1 MVSEQSVKEQLKR
14 IGFNHTG
21 WGRTEAHELH
31 KILFPDE
38 EIYELV
44 NGFYE
49 GGFAMLIATDIR
61 VLLVDKKPLNYLTV
75 EDLRFD
81 MINEMDYSHRVI
93 GANISIATG
102 NKTLKFT
109 SWNQP
114 RLRKLIGHVQHCMA
128 QAKRQ
133 QSNQAE
139 DQKSHLEQINQQL
152 QAYLVAQ
159 HQNQVRMEEIQKAI
173 STGATP
179 PPPLEPVKP
188 SPELAD
194 FLYAQSLLAQYK
206 AHTGKNDLSLEP
218 QESVLPNPTLVPSN
232 QNGPKLDD
240 LYQEG
245 FKEIFGKN
253 DYRQADL
260 TEPAQPQTQSIGSHS
275 HIPLLHISKVF
286 EINPLKV
293 AYSKLPMAL
302 RNRKFGRP
310 SYHAHSKSE
319 VQTTDDEA
327 RTQPVEA
334 PATY

>member
-1 MVSEQSVKEQLKR
+1 MVSEQSVKDQLKK

-31 KILFPDE
+31 KILLPDE
-38 EIYELV
+38 EIYELA

-49 GGFAMLIATDIR
+49 GGFAMLISTDIR
-61 VLLVDKKPLNYLTV
+61 VLLVDKKPMNYLTV

-81 MINEMDYSHRVI
+81 MINEMDYSHRLI

-109 SWNQP
+109 SWNQG
-114 RLRKLIGHVQHCMA
+114 RLRKLIGHVQDCMA

-139 DQKSHLEQINQQL
+139 DQKGHLEQINQQL

-159 HQNQVRMEEIQKAI
+159 HQNQVRMEEIQRAQAAG
-173 STGATP
+173 STP
-179 PPPLEPVKP
+179 PPALEPVKP

-218 QESVLPNPTLVPSN
+218 TTSVLPDPVPVPSVQGTPQLN
-232 QNGPKLDD
+232 D

-245 FKEIFGKN
+245 FQEIFGKN
-253 DYRQADL
+253 DYRPTAL
-260 TEPAQPQTQSIGSHS
+260 AVPREPDQPTTHS
-275 HIPLLHISKVF
+275 HIPHLGISKAF

-310 SYHAHSKSE
+310 SFHAHSNS
-319 VQTTDDEA
+319 VPQTPVEPA
-327 RTQPVEA
+327 GAQPVEA

>member
-1 MVSEQSVKEQLKR
+1 MVSEQSARDQLKK

-38 EIYELV
+38 EIYELA

-49 GGFAMLIATDIR
+49 GGFAMLVATDIR
-61 VLLVDKKPLNYLTV
+61 VLLIDKKPLNYLTV

-81 MINEMDYSHRVI
+81 MINEMDYSHRLI

-128 QAKRQ
+128 QAKRLQ
-133 QSNQAE
+133 NNHAE

-159 HQNQVRMEEIQKAI
+159 HQNQVRLEEIQRAQASGDK
-173 STGATP
+173 P

-206 AHTGKNDLSLEP
+206 AHTGKSDLSLEP
-218 QESVLPNPTLVPSN
+218 TDSVLPNPEPVPLTH
-232 QNGPKLDD
+232 NGPQLDD

-253 DYRQADL
+253 DFRQAPMVDR
-260 TEPAQPQTQSIGSHS
+260 TQTPQQHSVS
-275 HIPLLHISKVF
+275 HIPHLHLAKAF
-286 EINPLKV
+286 EVNPLKV

-310 SYHAHSKSE
+310 SFHAHSDNDPKPANDSEKVKS
-319 VQTTDDEA
+319 
-327 RTQPVEA
+327 VEA